1 MEKELNIFTV
11 KIWTS
16 MNLFQGILLF
26 LSAAIAGVINS
37 IAGGGSFIAF
47 PALIFT
53 GVPPINSNAMC
64 SVALFPGS
72 MASIGGYR
80 LELIEE
86 RKILPL
92 MILTS
97 IIGGIAGAVIM
108 LKTPPNTFME
118 LVPYLLLIANLLFIF
133 GPRITAFFKKRNIEK
148 ETNRFRLIIGTI
160 ILQLFIALYGGFFG
174 AGMGIMM
181 LAALALIGMNN
192 IHKMNA
198 FKVVLGSC
206 INGIAALIFISA
218 GVILWLQTCVM
229 IVGAV
234 IGGFWGAYYARKYDP
249 AKVRIIVILIGSS
262 MTLYFFAKVYLIHK

>member
-1 MEKELNIFTV
+1 VNI
-11 KIWTS
+11 
-16 MNLFQGILLF
+16 FQGILLF
-26 LSAAIAGVINS
+26 LSAAIAGAINS

-72 MASIGGYR
+72 LASIGGYR

-92 MILTS
+92 MIVTS

-108 LKTPPNTFME
+108 LKTPPSTFMK
-118 LVPYLLLIANLLFIF
+118 LVPYLLLLANILFIF
-133 GPRITAFFKKRNIEK
+133 GAKITVAFRNRK
-148 ETNRFRLIIGTI
+148 SVNKTNRIRQIGGII
-160 ILQLFIALYGGFFG
+160 ILQFFIALYGGFFG

-181 LAALALIGMNN
+181 LAALALMGMDN

-198 FKVVLGSC
+198 FKVVLGSS
-206 INGIAALIFISA
+206 INGIAAIIFISA
-218 GVILWLQTCVM
+218 GVILWFQTCVM
-229 IVGAV
+229 IIGAV

-249 AKVRIIVILIGSS
+249 AKVRIIVILIGST
-262 MTLYFFAKVYLIHK
+262 MTLYFFANVYLLK

>member
-1 MEKELNIFTV
+1 V
-11 KIWTS
+11 
-16 MNLFQGILLF
+16 NLFQGILLF
-26 LSAAIAGVINS
+26 LSAAIAGAINS

-53 GVPPINSNAMC
+53 GVPPINSNAIC

-72 MASIGGYR
+72 VASIGGYR

-118 LVPYLLLIANLLFIF
+118 LVPYLLLVANLLFIF
-133 GPRITAFFKKRNIEK
+133 GAKITAAFRNRKNVNETSRFKQIA
-148 ETNRFRLIIGTI
+148 GTI
-160 ILQLFIALYGGFFG
+160 FLQLFIALYGGFFG

-181 LAALALIGMNN
+181 LAALALMGMDN

-206 INGIAALIFISA
+206 INGIAALIFIYA
-218 GVILWLQTCVM
+218 GVILWLQTSIM
-229 IVGAV
+229 IFGAV
-234 IGGFWGAYYARKYDP
+234 IGGFWGAHYARKYDP
-249 AKVRIIVILIGSS
+249 AKVKKIVIFIGSA
-262 MTLYFFAKVYLIHK
+262 MTLYFFAKVYLFKP

>member
-1 MEKELNIFTV
+1 MDI
-11 KIWTS
+11 S
-16 MNLFQGILLF
+16 QGILLF
-26 LSAAIAGVINS
+26 ISAAIAGAINS

-80 LELIEE
+80 LELVEE

-97 IIGGIAGAVIM
+97 IIGGIAGSIIM
-108 LKTPPNTFME
+108 LRTPPNTFME
-118 LVPYLLLIANLLFIF
+118 LVPYLLLTANLLFIF
-133 GPRITAFFKKRNIEK
+133 RTKITTAFRNRRISKESNRITQISRVV
-148 ETNRFRLIIGTI
+148 

-181 LAALALIGMNN
+181 LAALALMGMDN

-218 GVILWLQTCVM
+218 GVILWLQTSIM
-229 IVGAV
+229 IFGA
-234 IGGFWGAYYARKYDP
+234 ILGGFWGAHYARKYDP
-249 AKVRIIVILIGSS
+249 AKVRKIVIFIGSA
-262 MTLYFFAKVYLIHK
+262 MTLYFFARVYLVKI

>member
-1 MEKELNIFTV
+1 MQ
-11 KIWTS
+11 

-26 LSAAIAGVINS
+26 LSAVIAGAINS

-92 MILTS
+92 MIVIS

-118 LVPYLLLIANLLFIF
+118 LVPYLLLVANLLFIF
-133 GPRITAFFKKRNIEK
+133 GAKITAAFRNRKIAKAENRITQISRIV
-148 ETNRFRLIIGTI
+148 
-160 ILQLFIALYGGFFG
+160 ILQFFIALYGGFF
-174 AGMGIMM
+174 
-181 LAALALIGMNN
+181 
-192 IHKMNA
+192 
-198 FKVVLGSC
+198 
-206 INGIAALIFISA
+206 
-218 GVILWLQTCVM
+218 
-229 IVGAV
+229 
-234 IGGFWGAYYARKYDP
+234 
-249 AKVRIIVILIGSS
+249 
-262 MTLYFFAKVYLIHK
+262 

>member
-1 MEKELNIFTV
+1 VDI
-11 KIWTS
+11 S
-16 MNLFQGILLF
+16 QGILLF
-26 LSAAIAGVINS
+26 ISAAIAGAINS

-80 LELIEE
+80 LELVEE

-97 IIGGIAGAVIM
+97 IIGGIAGSIIM
-108 LKTPPNTFME
+108 LRTPPNTFME
-118 LVPYLLLIANLLFIF
+118 LVPYLLLTANLLFIF
-133 GPRITAFFKKRNIEK
+133 GAKITTAFRNRRISK
-148 ETNRFRLIIGTI
+148 ESNRTTQISRIV

-181 LAALALIGMNN
+181 LAALALMGMDN

-218 GVILWLQTCVM
+218 GVILWLQTSIM
-229 IVGAV
+229 IFGA
-234 IGGFWGAYYARKYDP
+234 ILGGFWGAHYARKYDP
-249 AKVRIIVILIGSS
+249 AKVRKIVIFIGSA
-262 MTLYFFAKVYLIHK
+262 MTLYFFARVYLVKI

>member
-1 MEKELNIFTV
+1 
-11 KIWTS
+11 

-26 LSAAIAGVINS
+26 LAATAAGTINS

-53 GVPPINSNAMC
+53 GVPPINSNAIC

-72 MASIGGYR
+72 LASIGGYR

-92 MILTS
+92 MILIS
-97 IIGGIAGAVIM
+97 FIGGITGAVIM

-118 LVPYLLLIANLLFIF
+118 LVPWLLLIANLLFIF
-133 GPRITAFFKKRNIEK
+133 GSKITAAFRNANIRK
-148 ETNRFRLIIGTI
+148 GTSRFRILSGTI
-160 ILQLFIALYGGFFG
+160 VLQLFIAFYGGFFG

-181 LAALALIGMNN
+181 LAALALMGMDN

-206 INGIAALIFISA
+206 INGIAAIIFISA
-218 GVILWLQTCVM
+218 GVILWLQTSVM
-229 IVGAV
+229 IIGAV
-234 IGGFWGAYYARKYDP
+234 IGGFGGAYYARKYDP
-249 AKVRIIVILIGSS
+249 AKVRIVVILIGSI
-262 MTLYFFAKVYLIHK
+262 MTLYFFAKVYLLKP

>member
-1 MEKELNIFTV
+1 MNI
-11 KIWTS
+11 
-16 MNLFQGILLF
+16 FQGILLF
-26 LSAAIAGVINS
+26 LSAAIAGAINS

-72 MASIGGYR
+72 LASIGGYR

-97 IIGGIAGAVIM
+97 IIGGIAGSVIM
-108 LKTPPNTFME
+108 LRTPPNTFME
-118 LVPYLLLIANLLFIF
+118 LVPYLLLTANLLFIF
-133 GPRITAFFKKRNIEK
+133 GAKITVAFRNRKISK
-148 ETNRFRLIIGTI
+148 ETNRFKQIFRIV

-181 LAALALIGMNN
+181 LAALALMGMDN

-218 GVILWLQTCVM
+218 GIILWLQTSIM
-229 IVGAV
+229 IIGAV
-234 IGGFWGAYYARKYDP
+234 LGGFWGAYYARKYDP
-249 AKVRIIVILIGSS
+249 AKVRKIVIFIGSA
-262 MTLYFFAKVYLIHK
+262 MTLYFFARVYLFN

>member
-1 MEKELNIFTV
+1 MDI
-11 KIWTS
+11 S
-16 MNLFQGILLF
+16 QGILLF
-26 LSAAIAGVINS
+26 ISAAIAGAINS

-80 LELIEE
+80 LELVEE

-97 IIGGIAGAVIM
+97 IIGGIAGSIIM
-108 LKTPPNTFME
+108 LRTPPNTFME
-118 LVPYLLLIANLLFIF
+118 LVPYLLLTANLLFIF
-133 GPRITAFFKKRNIEK
+133 RTKITTAFRNRRISKESNRITQISRVV
-148 ETNRFRLIIGTI
+148 

-181 LAALALIGMNN
+181 LAALALMGMDN

-218 GVILWLQTCVM
+218 GVILWLQTSLM
-229 IVGAV
+229 IFGA
-234 IGGFWGAYYARKYDP
+234 ILGGFWGAHYARKYDP
-249 AKVRIIVILIGSS
+249 AKVRKIVIYIGSA
-262 MTLYFFAKVYLIHK
+262 MTLYFFARVYLVKI